1 MFPCFGPRNEA
12 PKKYRFLAH
21 KVLKGPSSSS
31 RVSTNTN
38 NNVAYG
44 ITWPSYKAPMTKDVK
59 VDLEGLIK
67 HVSMLLELI
76 NAKWIN
82 IFYIY
87 LNYELYQIRFLDKMK
102 L

>member
-59 VDLEGLIK
+59 VNLEGLIK
-67 HVSMLLELI
+67 HISMPLELI
-76 NAKWIN
+76 NVRWIN
-82 IFYIY
+82 YFIFILIMNYI
-87 LNYELYQIRFLDKMK
+87 K
-102 L
+102 LGF

>member
-59 VDLEGLIK
+59 DDLEGLIK
-67 HVSMLLELI
+67 HISMLLELI
-76 NAKWIN
+76 NVSWIN
-82 IFYIY
+82 YFIFILIMNYI
-87 LNYELYQIRFLDKMK
+87 K
-102 L
+102 LGF